1 MRIEQKLE
9 SLGVTLPPGTK
20 PGGSYVS
27 TVQTGN
33 LLFVSGHASVEHQ
46 GKLGR
51 DVTVQQG
58 HQIAREVAISLL
70 GTIHDALG
78 DLDRVARIV
87 KLLGLVNS
95 TEDFTEQPQVINGAS
110 ELFVEVFGEVGRHA
124 RSAIG
129 VAQLPLNSAV
139 EIELILE
146 VAASAPAQERRG
158 VLL

>member
-9 SLGVTLPPGTK
+9 SLGITLPPATK

-33 LLFVSGHASVEHQ
+33 LLFVSGHASVEHR

-51 DVTVQQG
+51 DVTMQQG
-58 HQIAREVAISLL
+58 YQIAREVAVSLL

-95 TEDFTEQPQVINGAS
+95 TENFTEQPQVINGAS
-110 ELFVEVFGEVGRHA
+110 ELFVEVFGEGGRHA

-129 VAQLPLNSAV
+129 VAQLPLSSAV

-146 VAASAPAQERRG
+146 IVTTTQSQEQRG